1 MFISELESIPPPL
14 QHTDIVLCD
23 DSWQGSEPQ
32 QALVF
37 NEQDL
42 DDLNDSGIEE
52 EASYGPR
59 KFANENTQSGLKP
72 VPLYAVVK
80 KSSVDRSNANVTT
93 EGQATEPFYHIL
105 EGPGNDSEASEE
117 NWEEQIKTARF
128 YQSLMQCK
136 QDIPE
141 GKNETSNQE
150 NMHGLTEGHVMSRN
164 SIYQSLSP
172 PKRDNVSNEKLDLT
186 EDESNRVKNVQKGS
200 TGFYQPLLNRS
211 EGRSRLHLH
220 SDRPR
225 SVSGVYQPLRS
236 DSDNIEP
243 LVRCFSAPT
252 QENPGNVH
260 PMRPRSGNE
269 EGLSEPIYH
278 TVDDDDDSD
287 RCPLNLDVPGSSF
300 PSSGR
305 RTSQGSLTAQQ
316 RTIHE
321 PLYIAV
327 QVTPTQSRRT
337 FNGKQE
343 PRYSPSPV
351 RKNAATLK
359 PTSRGHRKNF
369 SDVGR
374 AFPITVVSMGAD
386 GRSPPTVHDRC
397 PTNPLPLRL
406 GHRRNRSDAGLCPID
421 LSQKN
426 AAERP
431 TLSESSL
438 SATTVPQESGDTSS
452 SVGRRSVSPLPRHL
466 GHRRIRSDAGFCPV
480 NYSQGNVSHRGDTSA
495 NETKGSGAITNP
507 RTEGTSPPVKRPRE
521 SQLARHIGQ
530 RRNRSDIGIGTVEL
544 GQGNG
549 SRRMTSVSDSGLPQT
564 PSLGSPETSV
574 FSRSATDATHCRV
587 YIGP

>member
-1 MFISELESIPPPL
+1 MFISEPESLPPPL

-23 DSWQGSEPQ
+23 DSWQGSEPE

-42 DDLNDSGIEE
+42 DDLNDSGMEE
-52 EASYGPR
+52 EASYGAR

-80 KSSVDRSNANVTT
+80 KSSGDRSNAKVTT

-105 EGPGNDSEASEE
+105 EEPGNDSEASEE
-117 NWEEQIKTARF
+117 NWDERIKTASF

-141 GKNETSNQE
+141 GKHWTSNQE
-150 NMHGLTEGHVMSRN
+150 NVHGFTEGYVMSRN

-172 PKRDNVSNEKLDLT
+172 LKHDDVSNEKLDLT
-186 EDESNRVKNVQKGS
+186 EDESNRVKNVQKES

-211 EGRSRLHLH
+211 EGRSRLHAH

-243 LVRCFSAPT
+243 LVRNFSAPA

-269 EGLSEPIYH
+269 ECSSEPIYH

-287 RCPLNLDVPGSSF
+287 RCLLNLDDPGSSF

-305 RTSQGSLTAQQ
+305 RTSQGSLTSQQ
-316 RTIHE
+316 RTIQE

-327 QVTPTQSRRT
+327 KVTPTRSRRT
-337 FNGKQE
+337 FNAKQE

-351 RKNAATLK
+351 RKNTATLK
-359 PTSRGHRKNF
+359 PTSRGHRRNF
-369 SDVGR
+369 SDFGR
-374 AFPITVVSMGAD
+374 AFPVMVGSVGAD
-386 GRSPPTVHDRC
+386 SRSPPAVHERC
-397 PTNPLPLRL
+397 PTSPLPLRL
-406 GHRRNRSDAGLCPID
+406 GHRRNRSDAGLCPVD

-426 AAERP
+426 APERP
-431 TLSESSL
+431 TSSESSL
-438 SATTVPQESGDTSS
+438 SATKIPRESGDTSS

-480 NYSQGNVSHRGDTSA
+480 NYSQGNVSHRGETSA
-495 NETKGSGAITNP
+495 NETKGTGVITNP

-521 SQLARHIGQ
+521 SQLIRHIGQ
-530 RRNRSDIGIGTVEL
+530 HRNRSDIGIGTVEP
-544 GQGNG
+544 GEGNA
-549 SRRMTSVSDSGLPQT
+549 SRRMTSISDSGLPQT
-564 PSLGSPETSV
+564 PSLGSPETGE